1 MNTNQEEENQKSS
14 KISDMAKMLEGHIG
28 DKSHNRRE
36 NSVDVCGRVDNKK
49 IDVNNY
55 NNDVINIID
64 KQPVVNKKKK
74 KMRSFSFDG

>member
-14 KISDMAKMLEGHIG
+14 KISDMAKMLEDHIG
-28 DKSHNRRE
+28 DKAHNRRE